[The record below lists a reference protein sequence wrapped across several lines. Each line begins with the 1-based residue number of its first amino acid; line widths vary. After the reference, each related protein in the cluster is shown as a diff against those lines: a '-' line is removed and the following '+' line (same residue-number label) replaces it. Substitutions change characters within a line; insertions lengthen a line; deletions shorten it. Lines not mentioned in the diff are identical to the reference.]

1 MSTLFR
7 GGMVVTWDER
17 PATALVVEDGR
28 VVSHVE
34 QPCDEVVELDGRCV
48 VPGFVDSHTHLVF
61 GGDRS
66 EEFEARMAGTPYA
79 AGGIRTTVAATRA
92 AATADLTAS
101 AQRLAA
107 EALRS
112 GTTTIEVKSGY
123 GLTVAD
129 EVRLLQIARTV
140 TPHTTFLGAHVPEGE
155 ANAYTDL
162 VAGEMLEACAPFAT
176 AVDAFC
182 EEGAFDVDQCWQVLM
197 AGKDRGLGLHLHANQ
212 LRPGPGVRLAA
223 ELGALS
229 ADHCTHVSPADI
241 GALRDAGVAAVLVP
255 AAEFST
261 RSPYA
266 PARALLAAGVTVALA
281 TDCNPGTAF
290 TTSMPFVIA
299 LAVRELGLTPQQAL
313 YAATAG
319 GARALGIDAGHL
331 RVGAPADLVVLD
343 APSPTHLA
351 YRPGVDLVHS
361 VRREGNLVPGS
372 RVLAG

>member
-1 MSTLFR
+1 MSSTLFR
-7 GGMVVTWDER
+7 GGPVVTWGE
-17 PATALVVEDGR
+17 PANALVVEDGV
-28 VVSHVE
+28 VVSHLEGPADV
-34 QPCDEVVELDGRCV
+34 VVELEGRCV

-61 GGDRS
+61 GGDRTQ
-66 EEFEARMAGTPYA
+66 EFESRMAGIPYA
-79 AGGIRTTVAATRA
+79 AGGVRTTVAATRA
-92 AATADLTAS
+92 ATTEELTAR

-123 GLTVAD
+123 GLTVHD
-129 EVRLLQIARTV
+129 EQRLLEVARTI
-140 TPHTTFLGAHVPEGE
+140 TPHTTFLGAHVPDGE
-155 ANAYTDL
+155 PNAYTDL
-162 VAGEMLEACAPFAT
+162 VAGEMLRACAPHAT

-197 AGKDRGLGLHLHANQ
+197 AGRDAGLGLHLHTNQ

-229 ADHCTHVSPADI
+229 ADHCTFVTDADI
-241 GALRDAGVAAVLVP
+241 AALRDAQVTAVLVP

-261 RSPYA
+261 RSSYA
-266 PARALLAAGVTVALA
+266 PARRLLAAGVTVALA
-281 TDCNPGTAF
+281 TDCNPGTSF
-290 TTSMPFVIA
+290 TTSMPFVVA
-299 LAVRELGLTPQQAL
+299 LAVRELGMTPQEAL
-313 YAATAG
+313 HAATVG

-351 YRPGVDLVHS
+351 YRPGVDLVHQ
-361 VRREGNLVPGS
+361 VWR
-372 RVLAG
+372 AGQRHR